1 MSAFQSA
8 GRSRVAAVGFAL
20 TVMFLATIAPAGE
33 APMAQIRKLTGKP
46 TKIAWIRGSGAGA
59 NMFGAG
65 RDGNRAK
72 LYKVMAIDTETGTE
86 RCLTPEVGSLR
97 HPQITPSGARVVFDD
112 LDRNVY
118 IVDWNGKNL
127 RKLVEADAVVGVAED
142 PPGKEWVYVSEGIN
156 IPEGRQD
163 PEGYKAVI
171 RYQIDNL
178 GKREVVWDKTA
189 SIEKW
194 EFTRDGKLGASRF
207 PWQVA
212 SVGLPNGEM
221 KIVADIG
228 CTPGISA
235 DGILVM
241 HMITM
246 THDGVMIYN
255 RDRSNIR
262 TIRFP
267 GGKAEG
273 LNNGEYWWAA
283 FARYDPRFMTFGG
296 PYTQGGHADIYF
308 IEFNPN
314 HDGVVNW
321 VRVTNTEEI
330 DIHAY
335 CLIGEP
341 AKAPTISAQPADQ
354 KVKRGAKA
362 TFAVKAMGSPE
373 PTYQWQI
380 NGKDIA
386 GANEPSLTVEL
397 GSENKGAKFQC
408 VVKNSAGSATSKPA
422 LLKADLKD
430 LDAAVQGEWDAK
442 LKARLKEY
450 LQGGKTITLTGAAA
464 KDKKTITRLDDS
476 GSLRFELAKG
486 VEGGLAW
493 NRLTNEDKAALALA
507 ALREKE
513 PADHGLAAFFLNVVG
528 RDDEAE
534 PHLQQAGKEAEA
546 IRALFK

>member
-1 MSAFQSA
+1 VTIA
-8 GRSRVAAVGFAL
+8 GFAL
-20 TVMFLATIAPAGE
+20 AAMLLAPAASAGE
-33 APMAQIRKLTGKP
+33 SPMVQIKKLTGKS

-65 RDGNRAK
+65 RDGNKAK
-72 LYKVMAIDTETGTE
+72 LYRVMAMDTESGME
-86 RCLTPEVGSLR
+86 RCLTPEVGALR
-97 HPQITPSGARVVFDD
+97 HPQITPSGSRVVFDD

-118 IVDWNGKNL
+118 IVDWSGKNL
-127 RKLVEADAVVGVAED
+127 RRLLEADVVLGVAED
-142 PPGKEWVYVSEGIN
+142 PPGKEWVYVGEGLN
-156 IPEGRQD
+156 Q
-163 PEGYKAVI
+163 PEGYKAVV

-212 SVGLPNGEM
+212 LVPLPNGEF
-221 KIVADIG
+221 KPVSDIG
-228 CTPGISA
+228 CTPGLSA
-235 DGILVM
+235 DGTLVF
-241 HMITM
+241 HMITVS
-246 THDGVMIYN
+246 HDGVFIYN
-255 RDRSNIR
+255 RDGSHRR
-262 TIRFP
+262 EIRFP

-321 VRVTNTEEI
+321 VRVTNTEEV
-330 DIHAY
+330 DLHAF

-341 AKAPTISAQPADQ
+341 PKAPTISAQPSDQ

-362 TFAVKAMGSPE
+362 TFTVKAEGSPE
-373 PTYQWQI
+373 PSYQWQM
-380 NGKDIA
+380 NGQDIA
-386 GANEPSLTVEL
+386 GANEPSCTVEL

-422 LLKADLKD
+422 LLRPDLKEIN
-430 LDAAVQGEWDAK
+430 AALQSEWDTK

-450 LQGGKTITLTGAAA
+450 LQGGKTIALSGATA
-464 KDKKTITRLDDS
+464 KDKKTITRLDES

-493 NRLTNEDKAALALA
+493 NRVTAEDKAVLALA
-507 ALREKE
+507 ALRDKE
-513 PADHGLAAFFLNVVG
+513 PADHGLVAFYLCAVG
-528 RDDEAE
+528 RDEEAE
-534 PHLQQAGKEAEA
+534 PHLKQASQEAEVV
-546 IRALFK
+546 RALFR